1 MRKTNI
7 LTAGAVRHRC
17 HCVLTIIL
25 LFAASSAARAQTS
38 HFASAYYNRGNGR
51 YKKGDL
57 DGAISDFDA
66 ALTFDPRLAVAYNMR
81 GCARYHKQD
90 LDGSIADYT
99 RAIEINPHLVAAYN
113 NRGNARNDKGDLA
126 GAMADFDRAIQL

>member
-1 MRKTNI
+1 MRKIKT
-7 LTAGAVRHRC
+7 LTTSANRHRC

-25 LFAASSAARAQTS
+25 LLAAASASRAQTS
-38 HFASAYYNRGNGR
+38 HFASAYYNRGNER

-90 LDGSIADYT
+90 LTAASRTIQEPSSSILIWPWPT
-99 RAIEINPHLVAAYN
+99 TIAAG
-113 NRGNARNDKGDLA
+113 RGTPKET
-126 GAMADFDRAIQL
+126 